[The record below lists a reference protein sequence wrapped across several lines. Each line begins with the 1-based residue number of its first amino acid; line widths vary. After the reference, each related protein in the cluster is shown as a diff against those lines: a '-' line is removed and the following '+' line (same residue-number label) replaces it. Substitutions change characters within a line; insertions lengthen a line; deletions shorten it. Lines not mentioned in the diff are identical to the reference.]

1 MRQKVNLVVNLVT
14 PEAQALELAK
24 SELKRK
30 GEDNLMGRG
39 RKTATMDW
47 NSLRCLMMNRKQL
60 YNMLIGYQVIRWPYA
75 DHLKIQRGRYVISNM
90 DTSQGRGEHWVTFCF
105 PKLGPYEFFDP
116 LGHMPNPYKTI
127 WKKKRT

>member
-30 GEDNLMGRG
+30 GEDSLMGRG

-47 NSLRCLMMNRKQL
+47 NSLRCLRMNRKQL
-60 YNMLIGYQVIRWPYA
+60 YNMLIGYQVAICGSLYSTKR
-75 DHLKIQRGRYVISNM
+75 KICNFEYGHQPRSWG
-90 DTSQGRGEHWVTFCF
+90 T
-105 PKLGPYEFFDP
+105 LGDILF
-116 LGHMPNPYKTI
+116 H
-127 WKKKRT
+127 